1 MVVVGG
7 GVVDSCEDEV
17 GGLGDIL
24 EIHNWLL
31 GAVEDFETIPYP
43 AIAVLNPY
51 CVLSVVNTEGACY
64 CGGDSGW
71 GRMAEAGAKL
81 EWDGRIG
88 RGREELS
95 RYCFAR

>member
-1 MVVVGG
+1 MVVVCR

-24 EIHNWLL
+24 ETPNWLL
-31 GAVEDFETIPYP
+31 GAVEGLETAPYP

-51 CVLSVVNTEGACY
+51 CVLSVVNTEDACY

-71 GRMAEAGAKL
+71 GAMA
-81 EWDGRIG
+81 
-88 RGREELS
+88 
-95 RYCFAR
+95 